1 MRKLYL
7 DALARQQL
15 ELASASTSGRAGHT
29 VVGGHENLL
38 RQTLI
43 ALLAGRVLSEHSP
56 SNEATL
62 EVRSGR
68 VRLVVG
74 DDSWDGRRGDLLI
87 VPAAPYSLEALQNSV
102 VLLTV
107 AKRLHR

>member
-1 MRKLYL
+1 MRKLSL

-15 ELASASTSGRAGHT
+15 ERASASTSGRAART

-43 ALLAGRVLSEHSP
+43 ALLEGRALSEHSA
-56 SNEATL
+56 SDEATL

-74 DDSWDGRRGDLLI
+74 DDSWDGRRGDLPNG
-87 VPAAPYSLEALQNSV
+87 PAAPYTLEALQNSV

-107 AKRLHR
+107 AKRLHG